1 MIESSKVAFVKKI
14 LKEQG
19 ICDISTTNF
28 NDGIKIKTMN
38 QF

>member
-19 ICDISTTNF
+19 NSDISTTSF
-28 NDGIKIKTMN
+28 NDGIKRKT
-38 QF
+38 

>member
-19 ICDISTTNF
+19 LPDISSTSF
-28 NDGIKIKTMN
+28 NDGKNNENK
-38 QF
+38 